1 MSRPRKTRH
10 GLPSRVYQKHG
21 AFYFVDKANRWH
33 RLGKGYAEAMLAY
46 AKLLESDTSTTTM
59 GQLFDRYQLEIIPTK
74 APATQKGNI
83 KELAGLRHA
92 FAHMRPE
99 QIKAK
104 HIYAYLDARKA
115 PVRANR
121 EISLLSA
128 VLKKAIRWGANI
140 TVNPCKDIE
149 KNKETPRERYIEDD
163 EFWAVHDMAPPAI
176 QLAMLLS
183 YLTGLRQ
190 GDVLGLQQKHLT
202 KEGISIQTGK
212 TGKKMLFKWTPA
224 LRAVVDQA
232 RALRGDIISMHLICR
247 RDGQRYTGEGFRTM
261 WHPVMQKYV
270 AAGGQHFTFHGPQ
283 DLHGLVRPGD

>member
-1 MSRPRKTRH
+1 
-10 GLPSRVYQKHG
+10 
-21 AFYFVDKANRWH
+21 
-33 RLGKGYAEAMLAY
+33 
-46 AKLLESDTSTTTM
+46 M

-104 HIYAYLDARKA
+104 HIYGYLDARKA

-149 KNKETPRERYIEDD
+149 KNKETARERYIKDA

-190 GDVLGLQQKHLT
+190 GDVLNLQHQHLT

-212 TGKKMLFKWTPA
+212 TGKKMLFKWTPEI
-224 LRAVVDQA
+224 RAVVDQA
-232 RALRGDIISMHLICR
+232 RTLRGDVISMHLICR
-247 RDGQRYTGEGFRTM
+247 RDGQRYTGAGFRTT
-261 WHPVMQKYV
+261 WHHVMRKYV
-270 AAGGQHFTFHGPQ
+270 AAGGEHFTFHDIRAKAGSDTEDDKFLGHEDPRI
-283 DLHGLVRPGD
+283 LNRVYKRKPTEVTPLSRPMKA